1 MKQFISQNTIVYL
14 SNCMRDCVR
23 DVKGERDVQDARRGN
38 REIVRRKRR
47 LFCENRVRDNDDHVQ
62 VDNRLRLRAVGGY
75 GKVERGL
82 VEDKDKRQKK
92 RKKPVGFLLGG

>member
-1 MKQFISQNTIVYL
+1 MFIFYETWLFNTL
-14 SNCMRDCVR
+14 LMRACVR

-38 REIVRRKRR
+38 REIVRRKCR

-75 GKVERGL
+75 G
-82 VEDKDKRQKK
+82 
-92 RKKPVGFLLGG
+92 